1 MFEDLISELDML
13 GVDYEE
19 DYDMGMLTIGIT
31 DMEKDV
37 LVDVINLVNEAGLP
51 FTIDA
56 NSLIVEGGFEEPMED
71 EEELEDPMA
80 GMDME
85 GPMGM

>member
-71 EEELEDPMA
+71 EEELEDPTA
-80 GMDME
+80 SMDME
-85 GPMGM
+85 GLMGM